1 MIKDKRY
8 VSLEEARKLFKTTE
22 ERDRENAEKLRQSI
36 FNAHWRN
43 AREVT
48 TKEQLTNLLKNH
60 ERIYCLPSFQDPGN
74 MTKKERLDIIFF
86 IRQRLREFE

>member
-1 MIKDKRY
+1 MKEKKGYI
-8 VSLEEARKLFKTTE
+8 SIEEAKELFKTTE
-22 ERDRENAEKLRQSI
+22 ERDGESAERLRKSI

-48 TKEQLTNLLKNH
+48 AKEQLTNLLKNH
-60 ERIYCLPSFQDPGN
+60 ERLYCLPCSQDPGN

>member
-1 MIKDKRY
+1 MKKEKDY
-8 VSLEEARKLFKTTE
+8 ISIEEARLLFVDKKEKE
-22 ERDRENAEKLRQSI
+22 EETIKKMKKSI

-43 AREVT
+43 AREAT

-60 ERIYCLPSFQDPGN
+60 ERLYYLPSSQDPSN

-86 IRQRLREFE
+86 IHQRLREFE